1 MQHGLH
7 NSMDL
12 QRVEMELRDRELKHH
27 YLLVDAGL
35 RNRQPS
41 RLSDL
46 SASFRA
52 LFAPRPV
59 LREERG
65 V

>member
-1 MQHGLH
+1 MQQGMHTTI
-7 NSMDL
+7 DL
-12 QRVEMELRDRELKHH
+12 QRVEMELRERELKRHH
-27 YLLVDAGL
+27 LLVDAGL

-41 RLSDL
+41 RLSNL

-52 LFAPRPV
+52 LFASRPV
-59 LREERG
+59 MREERG